1 MGPGTVTSK
10 ASQFLPRVQ
19 ELRRLGGNRARP
31 WLAIIACL
39 IGGGVQGQESR
50 PAVEPPAQQPIF
62 RAGIDLVRVDV
73 TATIRGDEP
82 VADLQ
87 LSDFELTEDDLP
99 QVVETMKFVRVDGT
113 RTSDL
118 NEPLAIRSREH
129 AIQEAGR
136 DDVRLFGIF
145 LDDYHIDKRP
155 EITLP
160 LRAAVSSF
168 INQLGPNDLAVIM
181 EPLESLRDLKY
192 TRSKPDLLA
201 RVRTFEGR
209 RGEIFPLKSVA
220 EEAQMS
226 QRNWMELRAGVTLSA
241 LGALATQLGGLR
253 EGRKSILFFS
263 QGPPVRLGGPND
275 LRMKEAMEAAN
286 RGNVTIHVIDPR
298 PLGAVG
304 FGGDDIL
311 RRIAYDTGG
320 RAIVST
326 NDPGRHLQSVMA
338 DASAYYLIGYTPT
351 RRTNDGKFH
360 EIKVRV
366 KRRGVKV
373 TARRGYWAASE
384 KELTAAAEAAATP
397 VNLALT
403 GALAAIADSTST
415 RAVTVWTGIA
425 KGDGDLTRLTFT
437 WEATPGAVAAVKPAR
452 LEIQPVD
459 DAGKESMPG
468 QVIGGAP
475 GELPLMAHFQWPAG
489 RQRLRFTSLTSAGE
503 TIDRWVQTQVVPDL
517 SKSAIV
523 LATPRFLRARNMIEL
538 RAIEANPSPS
548 PTALTRFSATERVL
562 VEITCAGPDG
572 ANPAIK
578 VDLLNAKGDVLRALD
593 APPLVNGRLRMP
605 LPVSSLANSTYI
617 LRFTA
622 TAGEHSTE
630 QWVAFRVAR

>member
-1 MGPGTVTSK
+1 MRVRS
-10 ASQFLPRVQ
+10 ASIVAGLAALSLLSDARVNATQ
-19 ELRRLGGNRARP
+19 QAAAQP
-31 WLAIIACL
+31 
-39 IGGGVQGQESR
+39 Q
-50 PAVEPPAQQPIF
+50 PPTF
-62 RAGIDLVRVDV
+62 RAGTDLVRVDV
-73 TATIRGDEP
+73 TATVRGDEP
-82 VADLQ
+82 VVDLQ
-87 LSDFELTEDDLP
+87 PSDFEVTDDDVP
-99 QVVETMKFVRVDGT
+99 QAVETMKFVRVDGQ

-118 NEPLAIRSREH
+118 NEPLQIRSREH
-129 AIQEAGR
+129 AVQEAAR

-160 LRAAVSSF
+160 LREAITSF
-168 INQLGPNDLAVIM
+168 VNQLGPNDLAVIM
-181 EPLESLRDLKY
+181 EPLDSLRDLKY
-192 TRSKPDLLA
+192 TRSKPDMLA

-209 RGEIFPLKSVA
+209 RGEIFPLKSAV

-241 LGALATQLGGLR
+241 LGALATQLGGFR
-253 EGRKSILFFS
+253 DGRKSILFFS

-298 PLGAVG
+298 PLGTVG

-326 NDPGRHLQSVMA
+326 NDPECDLQSVMA
-338 DASAYYLIGYTPT
+338 DASAYYLVGYTPT

-373 TARRGYWAASE
+373 TARRGYYAASE

-397 VNLALT
+397 VNTALT

-415 RAVTVWTGIA
+415 RAVSVWTGIA
-425 KGDGDLTRLTFT
+425 KGENGRTRLTFT
-437 WEATPGAVAAVKPAR
+437 WEAAPGLAAADKPAR

-459 DAGKESMPG
+459 EAGKESLPG

-475 GELPLMAHFQWPAG
+475 GELPLMAHFDWPAG
-489 RQRLRFTSLTSAGE
+489 RQRLRFTSLTAAGE
-503 TIDRWVQTQVVPDL
+503 TLDRWVQTQVVPDL
-517 SKSAIV
+517 SQSAIV

-548 PTALTRFSATERVL
+548 PAASTRFTATERVL
-562 VEITCAGPDG
+562 VEIECA
-572 ANPAIK
+572 APAGETAQIT

-593 APPLVNGRLRMP
+593 VPPPVNGRLRMP

-617 LRFTA
+617 LRVTA
-622 TAGEHSTE
+622 TAGEHSAE